1 MGLSTTDLGTG
12 GSGQPKTISPG
23 NHVLKI
29 NSIEL
34 EDFKFIDNAKHLMLH
49 VETEHIEGF
58 TGFMIDKDD

>member
-1 MGLSTTDLGTG
+1 MLSTTDLGTG

-23 NHVLKI
+23 NHLLKI

-49 VETEHIEGF
+49 VARLGI
-58 TGFMIDKDD
+58 